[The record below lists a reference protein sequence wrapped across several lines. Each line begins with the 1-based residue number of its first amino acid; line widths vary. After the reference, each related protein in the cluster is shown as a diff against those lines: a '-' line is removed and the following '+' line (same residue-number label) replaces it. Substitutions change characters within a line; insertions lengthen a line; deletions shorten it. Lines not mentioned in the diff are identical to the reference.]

1 MKTPSF
7 TLRLGLTAI
16 VGAVS
21 LTGCWYSSSS
31 YTTLT
36 LAVADTPV
44 DGAQSVVLTFT
55 GVQVQSA
62 RGGAPIEVD
71 YATPLQVDILQLQ
84 DDNFALLLDNQSV
97 PAGSFLWVRFLVD
110 MSQSSITLSDG
121 SVHPLV
127 LTNAAQDPFK
137 FNTEFTVLSDQQGA
151 FVVDFDLRKSI
162 TLVSGN
168 YDFTP
173 YMRFLDPNQTGALEG
188 TVSNTF
194 TIGGVAISDPSCQP
208 AAYAYPGNVTPV
220 DINPTTALQPIQTAT
235 LRLSTFSGNYR
246 YGFEYLPPGEYTVA
260 LVCAADDDPS
270 KNDVLTF
277 STPQTGT
284 VVADELTPVDFP

>member
-1 MKTPSF
+1 MKRGF
-7 TLRLGLTAI
+7 VALRLASVALAGLL
-16 VGAVS
+16 S
-21 LTGCWYSSSS
+21 LSGCWFSGSDN
-31 YTTLT
+31 TTLT

-44 DGAQSVVLTFT
+44 DGAQSVVLAFT
-55 GVQVQSA
+55 GVQVQPA

-137 FNTEFTVLSDQQGA
+137 FNTEFTVLSDQQGV

-162 TLVSGN
+162 SLVSGN

-188 TVSNTF
+188 SVSNTF

-220 DINPTTALQPIQTAT
+220 DINPTTTPQPIQTAT
-235 LRLSTFSGNYR
+235 LRLSAFSGNYH
-246 YGFEYLPPGEYTVA
+246 YGFEYLPPGDYTVA
-260 LVCAADDDPS
+260 LVCAANDDPTT
-270 KNDVLTF
+270 NDALTF
-277 STPQTGT
+277 SPPQTGT

>member
-1 MKTPSF
+1 MKLRPAF
-7 TLRLGLTAI
+7 TALVGLL
-16 VGAVS
+16 S
-21 LTGCWYSSSS
+21 LSGCWLSSSDN
-31 YTTLT
+31 TTLT

-44 DGAQSVVLTFT
+44 DGAQRVVLTFT

-71 YATPLQVDILQLQ
+71 YAIPLQVDILQLQ

-127 LTNAAQDPFK
+127 LTNASQDPFK
-137 FNTEFTVLSDQQGA
+137 FNNQFTVLSDQQGA

-162 TLVSGN
+162 SLVSGN
-168 YDFTP
+168 YEFTP

-188 TVSNTF
+188 SVSNTL

-220 DINPTTALQPIQTAT
+220 DINPTSTLQPVQTAT
-235 LRLSTFSGNYR
+235 LVLSSFSGNYH

-260 LVCAADDDPS
+260 LVCAAGDDPTT
-270 KNDVLTF
+270 NDALTF
-277 STPQTGT
+277 TTPQTAT
-284 VVADELTPVDFP
+284 VAADQFTLVDFP